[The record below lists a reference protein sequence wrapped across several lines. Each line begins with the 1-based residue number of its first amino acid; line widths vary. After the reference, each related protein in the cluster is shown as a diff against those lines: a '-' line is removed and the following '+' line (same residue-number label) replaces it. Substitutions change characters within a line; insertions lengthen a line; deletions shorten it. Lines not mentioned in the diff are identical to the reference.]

1 MYVCM
6 LNTGDKVTLIFR
18 EVIEITKEMIM
29 VMQKRNVAIR
39 PSLAII
45 QVNGTTL

>member
-1 MYVCM
+1 MYVY
-6 LNTGDKVTLIFR
+6 LKQNKTDKVTLIFHR

-29 VMQKRNVAIR
+29 ALQKRNPATR

-45 QVNGTTL
+45 QVN